1 MNILGS
7 IGNIAEKIGNAIDKN
22 VTTKEELLTLAKE
35 IQGELLQVRKDL
47 LLVEMQGSKLQ
58 RNWRPILMLLF
69 GGIIAYGIVLAPIF
83 SHFFNIPEPELSHE
97 MWSVLELS
105 IGGYVMGRSA
115 EKIVPGAVNVF
126 KNVKTRRNE
135 RKNNNH

>member
-1 MNILGS
+1 MKLFDS
-7 IGNIAEKIGNAIDKN
+7 IGNIAEKIGTAIDKN
-22 VTTKEELLTLAKE
+22 ITSKEELLTLAKE
-35 IQGELLQVRKDL
+35 IQGELLNIRKDIL
-47 LLVEMQGSKLQ
+47 LTEMQGSKLQ

-83 SHFFNIPEPELSHE
+83 NHFLQIPEPELSHE

-105 IGGYVMGRSA
+105 IGGYVVGRSA
-115 EKIVPGAVNVF
+115 EKIVPGAVNMF
-126 KNVKTRRNE
+126 KNMKTKRNE